1 MKLNLAI
8 SEKELIVGLNNGSA
22 RCFTELYNK
31 WIDPLYDFVFQLV
44 KSEKLT
50 DDIVQETFI
59 SVWNYRETLQI
70 RTSFKA
76 YLFRIAYHLI
86 VKEIKR
92 QIQNPLMEE
101 YINYTNE
108 PSVSEKTVTQCIDF
122 DQFVKD
128 YENAKKDLTPRQLQI
143 FILNKEQECSI
154 KEIAEKLSISEQSV
168 KNQLL
173 AASKIMRSDLK
184 KYRCLLWVLLG
195 I

>member
-1 MKLNLAI
+1 MNLNLAI